1 MKPKIAVI
9 GIGYIGLPLAL
20 NLGKFFDTLA
30 YDIDKRL
37 ISRLSKN
44 IDINNE
50 VLEIDFKKSKNISF
64 SLLMQ

>member
-20 NLGKFFDTLA
+20 NLGKFFNTLA

-50 VLEIDFKKSKNISF
+50 VLKLTLKNQRI
-64 SLLMQ
+64 